1 MEYSYDSDYQCKTQ
15 HYSFSMFL
23 KNVLNT
29 IVISV
34 DQIGV
39 VPWCLIWW
47 FIWFLVH
54 TVYKR
59 LFLLL
64 LRKISIKEEE
74 SKELVKLYWNIA
86 FTSITVPFALQ
97 NLKLT
102 YSDVLNR
109 FYYVLQ
115 NNISTW
121 FSSDLI
127 PSIHIKLSY
136 VILSGYY
143 LNNVCGICI
152 EKGLYSLEFILNELI
167 TLFFISTFPLRCVQ
181 FGVAVTT
188 LVNSVDF
195 FLSISKLFSCF
206 CDIAQTK
213 YLRFF
218 IYLFLLLHSILWA
231 AVYFN
236 IIPRYFMFISLKKM
250 RYESDMKHFS
260 FYLLLNGSLLCLYA
274 LILAKSTVT
283 SMVIHFIKSQPTL
296 MRTAHE
302 SNGSVQGIGTQDEKT
317 ERIRAE
323 KKKENLQ
330 TLYQT
335 VKCAIRIKRKLT
347 RIRSRLNESGS
358 TETNDTNHLNNDS
371 DDLPSEPP
379 PNQVDKKE
387 ETEELI
393 ER

>member
-1 MEYSYDSDYQCKTQ
+1 MEYSFESDYQCKTQ

-23 KNVLNT
+23 KTILNT

-54 TVYKR
+54 TVYKK

-64 LRKISIKEEE
+64 LKRISINEEE

-102 YSDVLNR
+102 YSDVLNK
-109 FYYVLQ
+109 FYYILQ
-115 NNISTW
+115 NHISTW
-121 FSSDLI
+121 FSSDPV

-143 LNNVCGICI
+143 LNNVCEICI
-152 EKGLYSLEFILNELI
+152 VKGLHSLEFILNELL

-188 LVNSVDF
+188 MINSVDF

-218 IYLFLLLHSILWA
+218 IYLFLLLHSVLWA

-236 IIPRYFMFISLKKM
+236 IVPRYFMYISLKKM

-260 FYLLLNGSLLCLYA
+260 FYLLLNGSLLCLYL

-283 SMVIHFIKSQPTL
+283 SMVVHFVKSQPTL
-296 MRTAHE
+296 MGTAHE
-302 SNGSVQGIGTQDEKT
+302 ANGNAQEIKAEDEKI
-317 ERIRAE
+317 ERTRAE

-347 RIRSRLNESGS
+347 KIRSRLNESGS
-358 TETNDTNHLNNDS
+358 TKTIDLNHLSNGHS
-371 DDLPSEPP
+371 DVPSEPLLLQP
-379 PNQVDKKE
+379 DKKE